1 MPLDGRD
8 LDEQPLFGPKGRIP
22 TVEAVTLTRPT
33 GLTALRK
40 GWLPRHTVA
49 MIVLSPLVFA
59 GYAAALGTGLNGPA
73 WVLVIGAMSLVAAL
87 ILTTYLPLHGS
98 APAAGSSCTV
108 MAGLLVPGAG
118 ILLSQG
124 SGIFSGVVAL
134 AILGLGLM
142 QRTSGTS
149 ACG

>member
-1 MPLDGRD
+1 MPLDRRE
-8 LDEQPLFGPKGRIP
+8 LDEPPLFGPQGRIP
-22 TVEAVTLTRPT
+22 TVQAVTLTRPS
-33 GLTALRK
+33 GLVALRK

-59 GYAAALGTGLNGPA
+59 GYTAALGTGFNNPA
-73 WVLVIGAMSLVAAL
+73 WALLLGAMSLVAAL
-87 ILTTYLPLHGS
+87 ILTTYLPLRG
-98 APAAGSSCTV
+98 AVPAAGSSCTV

-124 SGIFSGVVAL
+124 SGILSGVL
-134 AILGLGLM
+134 TLGILCIGLL
-142 QRTSGTS
+142 QRVSGNS